1 VTPLVPRLFT
11 RSAGLSR
18 RECRLLGAGFLAL
31 GALVALTAL
40 NAILDLGGAA
50 LYPIVRDDASS
61 AVYLLVAG
69 LITWRA
75 MRVSPRRLP
84 FLLLAGGIAMYL
96 AGNVVW
102 SLWIARSPHPPIP
115 SIADAMWLSLYP
127 LASAPLIAHLTA
139 RYSRPPLGVVLDGL
153 LAGAGLTAVGA
164 ALSLSP
170 VLHGLSH
177 SVLANA
183 TELAY
188 PAGDLLIAGLT
199 LGIIAVRGWQVD
211 RALGSYAVGFL
222 LCAVADFLYAQE
234 VAGGATSPHRPANLF
249 YVLSV
254 SAIAVSAWQQV
265 PMREQRRASNLSVL
279 LVPSGFTLT
288 ALGLL
293 VWDRLAGLNI
303 VAFWL
308 AALTM
313 LIAVG
318 RLMVAFREAAG
329 LSEARRL
336 AATDE
341 LTDLANRRHFL
352 AAVQAGVGG
361 LAVGTRRP
369 AAGGES
375 QAAEP
380 ERLAVLLLDLDNFKQ
395 LNDTLGHHAGDEL
408 LRRVGPRLRDALRTD
423 DLIARLGGDEFA
435 VLLCPAPQEAGI
447 AQVAER
453 ILGSLRTPFSVQG
466 LALRVTGSV
475 GIAVS
480 GPHPV
485 DAETLMQ
492 NADVAMYQAK
502 RNRDGYEF
510 YARERDTNS
519 RGDLAMGADL
529 ARAIKARELEVW
541 FQPKAD
547 AEDRGLLGAEALVRW
562 RRDGRMVPPMTLVAT
577 AERSGLARPL
587 TRLVLE
593 AALTQLAGWRARGLE
608 VDVAVNTTV
617 ADLLDE
623 RFPDE
628 VTALLADA
636 GVPAEALVLEI
647 TETSVLAD
655 PVRIGGVLER
665 LRALGVR
672 LSLDDFGTGYS
683 SLAHLRNLT
692 VDELKIDRSFV
703 SRMVK
708 SDADAAIVYA
718 MVALGHTLGIHVV
731 AEGVEDEA
739 TLIAL
744 QGLGADVIQGY
755 LISPPVTAPEM
766 LAALQEDRVVRAAA
780 PR

>member
-1 VTPLVPRLFT
+1 MTPLVPRLFT
-11 RSAGLSR
+11 RSTGLARAES
-18 RECRLLGAGFLAL
+18 RLLGVGFLVL
-31 GALVALTAL
+31 GGLVALTAA
-40 NAILDLGGAA
+40 NAVLGLGGTA
-50 LYPIVRDDASS
+50 LYRVVRDDTSS
-61 AVYLLVAG
+61 LVYLLVAG

-75 MRVSPRRLP
+75 LRVSPRRLP
-84 FLLLAGGIAMYL
+84 FLLLAGGVAMYL

-102 SLWIARSPHPPIP
+102 SLWIADRPHPPIP

-127 LASAPLIAHLTA
+127 LAAAPLIAHLTA

-188 PAGDLLIAGLT
+188 PAGDLLLTGLT
-199 LGIIAVRGWQVD
+199 LGIIAVRGWQLD
-211 RALGSYAVGFL
+211 RALGSYAAAFL

-234 VAGGATSPHRPANLF
+234 VAGGATSPNRPANLF

-254 SAIAVSAWQQV
+254 SALAFSAWQQV
-265 PMREQRRASNLSVL
+265 PMRQQRQASNLSVL

-308 AALTM
+308 AALTL

-352 AAVQAGVGG
+352 ASVQAGVDR
-361 LAVGTRRP
+361 VT
-369 AAGGES
+369 AGGD
-375 QAAEP
+375 
-380 ERLAVLLLDLDNFKQ
+380 RLAVLLLDLDNFKQ

-435 VLLCPAPQEAGI
+435 VLLCPAPEETVI
-447 AQVAER
+447 AQAAER
-453 ILGSLRTPFSVQG
+453 ILGTLRAPFSVQG

-480 GPHPV
+480 GPETP
-485 DAETLMQ
+485 DAQTLMQ

-502 RNRDGYEF
+502 RNHDGYEF

-519 RGDLAMGADL
+519 RVDLAMGADL
-529 ARAIKARELEVW
+529 ARAIQARELEVW

-547 AEDRGLLGAEALVRW
+547 AEERRLLGAEALVRW
-562 RRDGRMVPPMTLVAT
+562 RRDGRMVPPMTLVAA

-593 AALTQLAGWRARGLE
+593 TALTELAGWRARGLE

-628 VTALLADA
+628 VAGLLASA
-636 GVPAEALVLEI
+636 GVPAEAVVLEI

-655 PVRIGGVLER
+655 PVRIGAVLER
-665 LRALGVR
+665 LRALGLR

-683 SLAHLRNLT
+683 SLAHLHNLT

-703 SRMVK
+703 SRMVE
-708 SDADAAIVYA
+708 SNADAAIVYA

-739 TLIAL
+739 TLLAL
-744 QGLGADVIQGY
+744 QRLGTDLIQGY

-766 LAALQEDRVVRAAA
+766 LAALEEDRVVRAAA